1 MTLRKECTQ
10 EKRLLYHLSYHLA
23 RSSVPLI
30 TITNA
35 AELNYWIIGNVKM
48 NISLSGMNIFTTEAE
63 EKFQLFIQPV

>member
-1 MTLRKECTQ
+1 
-10 EKRLLYHLSYHLA
+10 LA

-35 AELNYWIIGNVKM
+35 AELRYWITGNVKM

-63 EKFQLFIQPV
+63 EKFQLFIHPV